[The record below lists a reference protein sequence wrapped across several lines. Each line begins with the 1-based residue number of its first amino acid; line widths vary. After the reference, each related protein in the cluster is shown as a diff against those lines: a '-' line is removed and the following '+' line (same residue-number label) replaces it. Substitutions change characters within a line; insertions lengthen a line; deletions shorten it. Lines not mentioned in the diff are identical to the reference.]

1 MQSVFDIKIGYSEH
15 FADIMGKQFRGD
27 CTVHLLCTA
36 GEGGLTFNG
45 KRYVLRKNDCV
56 VISHTNLIEELEGN
70 DDLQIEM
77 VSAPLSF
84 LRNQLP
90 ANNYGIGGSIQLFHE
105 PVMHLEE
112 EEACHLH
119 QDMQHIR
126 ERMEEKGRH
135 PFYMELMSGLLR
147 TMMYDLFAFHA
158 RIYEST
164 DNSERTSYVVKR
176 FMRMLEAGECR
187 THRSMAYYADQ
198 LNVSPKYLS
207 DTVKRLTG
215 YSVTHLIDRHTLP
228 IIISF
233 LEDDRLTLNQIS
245 DEMNFSSLSYFTRY
259 CTKHLGM
266 TPSKYRNS
274 SNTMKNI

>member
-1 MQSVFDIKIGYSEH
+1 MQSVFDIKIGYSER
-15 FADIMGKQFRGD
+15 FADIMEKQFRGD
-27 CTVHLLCTA
+27 CTVHLLCMA
-36 GEGGLTFNG
+36 GEGVFTFNG
-45 KRYVLRKNDCV
+45 KRYVLHKNDCA
-56 VISHTNLIEELEGN
+56 VISHTHLIEVVEDSEYLKV
-70 DDLQIEM
+70 EM

-105 PVMHLEE
+105 PVMHLKED
-112 EEACHLH
+112 EARHLH
-119 QDMQHIR
+119 QDLQHIR
-126 ERMEEKGRH
+126 ERLAEKDSH

-164 DNSERTSYVVKR
+164 DSSERTSYVVKR

-187 THRSMAYYADQ
+187 SHRSMAYYAEQ

-215 YSVTHLIDRHTLP
+215 YSVSHLIDRHTLP

-266 TPSKYRNS
+266 TPTKYRNS